1 MEALVQITRE
11 VANQIFWVGG
21 NDNRLERFEN
31 MFALPEGVAYNS
43 YLIVDEKTVLLDT
56 VDRAISGQHLD
67 NIKGVLNG
75 RPLDYLIVNHIEP
88 DHCANIEALLHL
100 YPEIT
105 VIGNKKTFD
114 FFNQYY
120 ESDISKNAKL
130 VKEGETLNVGKHT
143 LKFYMAPMVHWPEV
157 MFTFE
162 ESQGILFSADAF
174 GSFGLLRGNLFADE
188 VDWQPLFL
196 DETRRYYANIVG
208 RHGSQVQAI
217 FRRLPLD
224 QIKMIFPLHG
234 PLWRKDLGT
243 IIDLYNKWSTYTPE
257 KEGVVL
263 VYASMYGN
271 TEQTVFSLANK
282 LAQKGVKDMR
292 MWDVSKSEPSFI
304 VSDLFKYS
312 HFVFASPTY
321 NMHLYLP
328 FESLLR
334 ELALL
339 NYQKRRGVLIGNH
352 TWASAAVKTMQ
363 GLINQMKEIEVLGEP
378 LDILSSL
385 KPEREGEL
393 DELAILLSEDVLK
406 RSDNGEKN
414 V

>member
-1 MEALVQITRE
+1 VHITRE
-11 VANQIFWVGG
+11 VANQVYWVGG

-31 MFALPEGVAYNS
+31 MFALPQGVSYNS

-56 VDRAISGQHLD
+56 VDRAISEQYLE
-67 NIKGVLNG
+67 NIAGVLKG
-75 RPLDYLIVNHIEP
+75 RPLDYLVINHMES
-88 DHCANIEALLHL
+88 DHCANIEAILRLH
-100 YPEIT
+100 PEVT
-105 VIGNKKTFD
+105 VVGNKKTFD
-114 FFNQYY
+114 FFSQYY
-120 ESDISKNAKL
+120 KSDLSKNSL
-130 VKEGETLNVGKHT
+130 VVKEGDTLNIGKHT
-143 LKFYMAPMVHWPEV
+143 LKLYMAPMVHWPEV

-188 VDWQPLFL
+188 VDWPSLFL

-208 RHGSQVQAI
+208 RYGSQVQAI
-217 FRRLPLD
+217 FKRLPLD
-224 QIKMIFPLHG
+224 KIKMIFPLHG
-234 PLWRKDLGT
+234 PLWRKDLE
-243 IIDLYNKWSTYTPE
+243 IILSLYNKWSTYTPE
-257 KEGVVL
+257 KRGVVL
-263 VYASMYGN
+263 AYASMYGN
-271 TEQTVFSLANK
+271 TEHVVFALANK
-282 LAQKGVKDMR
+282 LAQRGVKDIR
-292 MWDVSKSEPSFI
+292 IWDVSKSEPSFI

-352 TWASAAVKTMQ
+352 TWASAAIKTMQ
-363 GLINQMKEIEVLGEP
+363 GLLGQMKEIEVLGEP

-385 KPEREGEL
+385 KAEREGEL
-393 DELAILLSEDVLK
+393 DALATLLSEDILK
-406 RSDNGEKN
+406 SSANGE
-414 V
+414 

>member
-1 MEALVQITRE
+1 MQITRE

-21 NDNRLERFEN
+21 NDNRLQRFEN
-31 MFALPEGVAYNS
+31 MFELPQGVAYNS

-67 NIKGVLNG
+67 NIRGVLNG

-88 DHCANIEALLHL
+88 DHCANIETLLHL

-105 VIGNKKTFD
+105 VVGIKKTFN

-120 ESDISKNAKL
+120 ASDISKNAMV
-130 VKEGETLNVGKHT
+130 VKEGETLNIGKHT

-162 ESQGILFSADAF
+162 ETQGILFSADAF

-188 VDWQPLFL
+188 VDWESLFL
-196 DETRRYYANIVG
+196 DETRRYYVNIVG

-234 PLWRKDLGT
+234 PLWREDLGK

-263 VYASMYGN
+263 VYASM
-271 TEQTVFSLANK
+271 
-282 LAQKGVKDMR
+282 
-292 MWDVSKSEPSFI
+292 
-304 VSDLFKYS
+304 
-312 HFVFASPTY
+312 
-321 NMHLYLP
+321 
-328 FESLLR
+328 
-334 ELALL
+334 
-339 NYQKRRGVLIGNH
+339 
-352 TWASAAVKTMQ
+352 
-363 GLINQMKEIEVLGEP
+363 
-378 LDILSSL
+378 
-385 KPEREGEL
+385 
-393 DELAILLSEDVLK
+393 
-406 RSDNGEKN
+406 
-414 V
+414 